1 MEIDLDSFATNPWPY
16 VEKYLIKSKS
26 VYTKDTYRGN
36 INGYIDWCVA
46 TGHSSLTATEYVVR
60 LYLGELL
67 EDKNYAVSSVKLKL
81 MSIRLL
87 YKVMKSLGIRKDDPT
102 ADIKIQADAGG
113 PMAYK
118 YLTAEQMKELIGA
131 AERGPW
137 PERDKAIICLMGIEG
152 LRATEILRINRTDIN
167 WEEGALKVRGKN
179 REEVMLLSP
188 ETMTVL
194 QGYENYLLDSGY
206 EGQPFIISFAHGN
219 LYEPL
224 TRIGLSRI
232 IEKHLG
238 SIGVRVKGA
247 SCKLLRDS
255 CGTILY
261 QKYHDIGLVGKVLR
275 HRNINYTERYRTAG
289 REIRRFTT
297 GLLD

>member
-26 VYTKDTYRGN
+26 SYTRDTYRVH
-36 INGYIDWCVA
+36 INGFIDWCVA
-46 TGHSSLTATEYVVR
+46 TGHSPLKAEEYVIR
-60 LYLGELL
+60 LYLGELQ
-67 EDKNYAVSSVKLKL
+67 EDKRYAPSSVKLKL

-87 YKVMKSLGIRKDDPT
+87 YKVMRSLGIRKDDPT
-102 ADIKIQADAGG
+102 ADIKVPVDANQ
-113 PMAYK
+113 PLPYK
-118 YLTAEQMKELIGA
+118 YLTVEQMKELIGA
-131 AERGPW
+131 VEKGAW
-137 PERDKAIICLMGIEG
+137 PERDKAIVYLMGVEG
-152 LRATEILRINRTDIN
+152 LRATEILRINRSDIN
-167 WEEGALKVRGKN
+167 WEEGSVNVKGKN
-179 REEVMLLSP
+179 REEIMFFSP
-188 ETMTVL
+188 ETMAVL
-194 QGYENYLLDSGY
+194 QDYDNYLRELGY
-206 EGQPFIISFAHGN
+206 LGQPFIISFAHGN
-219 LYEPL
+219 LYNPL

-232 IEKHLG
+232 IEKHLE